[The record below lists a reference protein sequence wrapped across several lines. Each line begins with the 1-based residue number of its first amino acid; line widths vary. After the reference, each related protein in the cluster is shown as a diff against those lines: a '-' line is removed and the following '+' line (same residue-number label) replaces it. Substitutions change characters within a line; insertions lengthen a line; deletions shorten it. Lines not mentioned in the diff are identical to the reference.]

1 MFLAPPLS
9 EVLEQ
14 AGQAASGTVPGSALQ
29 SALEAASH
37 HVDQGRQ
44 FLEVVVWTLPP
55 GDAADDAEA
64 RARQDLSDL
73 AAALADVARA
83 SGVEDGRV
91 TGTVDRG
98 ALERAVRGLSAA
110 AGRMGDSLEELR
122 RLESEAPHA
131 FPLPEVDRVLRVGL
145 RALRTPGRA
154 AEAHGAIQAFL
165 PAAVAAV
172 QRFGTASPA
181 AAALC
186 GDEGLAE
193 RLRTEARELEH
204 CLGAMMSYVRS
215 GTRQDLQTGCDRLQE
230 RAGEVGT
237 LSQELTRKVE
247 AARGD
252 RPAPL
257 HLLLQ
262 AMRTHVGDGPGLM
275 VAELTSYLESART
288 DAEALARQPLGALQ
302 ECDWPGLARRATEA
316 RTALEAVAVGLQL
329 TTPVSDEA
337 LHDLER
343 RVLDLAREWEP
354 AARGWMHRRVLL
366 GEVPA
371 LRPAAEAVGGAL
383 LGRLRPAEVDPLL
396 GRLESLASDLSVQAL
411 RGGNAELAELLDQ
424 QRHALEAAREA
435 LQHGHR
441 DALRAAWLRLEADLP
456 RLLEVSEELQA
467 AVRPS
472 GPTEYYDVHGGDA
485 AEAGWAPRRLA
496 ELEALA
502 RRVASGDAPQE
513 ELTAEAERWSARIEE
528 ARRRGAEELLPAL
541 QGDAEQRSYVEF
553 FLERLDV
560 LSHGVERLASG
571 DLEGGVEVC
580 AAAGEDLLAMRFQ
593 ISEFFR

>member
-29 SALEAASH
+29 SALEAAAH
-37 HVDQGRQ
+37 HLDQGHG

-55 GDAADDAEA
+55 GEASDDAEA
-64 RARQDLSDL
+64 RARQDLAGL
-73 AAALADVARA
+73 REALADVARA
-83 SGVEDGRV
+83 SGLEEGRV
-91 TGTVDRG
+91 TGTVDRA
-98 ALERAVRGLSAA
+98 ALERAARGLSAA

-122 RLESEAPHA
+122 RLETQAPQA

-145 RALRTPGRA
+145 RALRSPGRA

-172 QRFGTASPA
+172 QRFSTASPA
-181 AAALC
+181 AASLC

-193 RLRTEARELEH
+193 RLHSEAGELER
-204 CLGAMMSYVRS
+204 CLGALMTYVRT
-215 GTRQDLQTGCDRLQE
+215 GTRDDLQNGCDRLLE
-230 RAGEVGT
+230 RAGEVGA
-237 LSQELTRKVE
+237 LAAELTRQVE
-247 AARGD
+247 VARGE

-262 AMRTHVGDGPGLM
+262 ALRQHHGDGSALM
-275 VAELTSYLESART
+275 IGELSAWLESART
-288 DAEALARQPLGALQ
+288 DAEALSRQPLGALQ
-302 ECDWPGLARRATEA
+302 ECDWPGIVRRAS
-316 RTALEAVAVGLQL
+316 EAVAALQGVAAG
-329 TTPVSDEA
+329 TPVSDDA
-337 LHDLER
+337 LRELDER
-343 RVLDLAREWEP
+343 VQALSREWEP
-354 AARGWMHRRVLL
+354 AARAWMHRRALL

-383 LGRLRPAEVDPLL
+383 LGRLGAAEVDPVL
-396 GRLESLASDLSVQAL
+396 GRLETLAGELAVQAL
-411 RGGNAELAELLDQ
+411 SGGNAELAELLDQ
-424 QRHALEAAREA
+424 QRHALAAGREA
-435 LQHGHR
+435 LSQGRR
-441 DALRAAWLRLEADLP
+441 DILRAAWLRLEADLP
-456 RLLEVSEELQA
+456 RLVEVSQELQA

-472 GPTEYYDVHGGDA
+472 GPTEYYDLHGEPT
-485 AEAGWAPRRLA
+485 EAGWAPRRLA

-502 RRVASGDAPQE
+502 RRVASGDSGME
-513 ELTAEAERWSARIEE
+513 ELTAEVERWRERIEE
-528 ARRRGAEELLPAL
+528 ARTRATEELLPSL

-560 LSHGVERLASG
+560 LATGVEKLATG
-571 DLEGGVEVC
+571 DLEGGVELC